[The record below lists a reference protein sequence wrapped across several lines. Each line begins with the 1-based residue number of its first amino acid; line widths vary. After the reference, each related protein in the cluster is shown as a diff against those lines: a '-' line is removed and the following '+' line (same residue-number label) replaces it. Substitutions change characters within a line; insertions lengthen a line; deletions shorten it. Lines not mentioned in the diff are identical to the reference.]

1 MTGPTDP
8 ARGNASGDSGEGLP
22 ASLGERRRL
31 IQRAIRD
38 GAAQPPRGLED
49 VALQVAIR
57 QMGLRWI
64 VLLYVV
70 GFVVEVTS
78 LVLEDS
84 TGARVRDALLAAV
97 FAGLGYLQWRNGQ
110 RAVAAVER
118 WSPPVR

>member
-1 MTGPTDP
+1 MTDPTDP
-8 ARGNASGDSGEGLP
+8 AAGNGPGDPGNGLP

-31 IQRAIRD
+31 IQRAIRE
-38 GAAQPPRGLED
+38 GAPQPPPGLED

-70 GFVVEVTS
+70 GFAVEVAS

-84 TGARVRDALLAAV
+84 TGARLRDALLALV

-110 RAVAAVER
+110 RAGRAVER
-118 WSPPVR
+118 WSPADS

>member
-1 MTGPTDP
+1 MTDP
-8 ARGNASGDSGEGLP
+8 GDSGAREPGSSGAEVP

-38 GAAQPPRGLED
+38 GAPHPPRGLED
-49 VALQVAIR
+49 VSLQVAIR

-64 VLLYVV
+64 VALYVV
-70 GFVVEVTS
+70 GFVVEVAS

-110 RAVAAVER
+110 RAARAVER
-118 WSPPVR
+118 WSAGDP

>member
-1 MTGPTDP
+1 MTGPVDP
-8 ARGNASGDSGEGLP
+8 AGEDEPAELP

-31 IQRAIRD
+31 IQRAIREE
-38 GAAQPPRGLED
+38 APRPPRGLED
-49 VALQVAIR
+49 VAVQVAFR

-70 GFVVEVTS
+70 GFVVEIAS

-110 RAVAAVER
+110 RAVRAVQR
-118 WSPPVR
+118 WSDAGF